1 MGGVQ
6 SNLSQ
11 LEKRAYLFN
20 TGTYYQSYE
29 VLGCRRV
36 TPGQPTFRFTVWAPH
51 AQGVAIMGEFTN
63 WEPTL
68 KLARLANTGW
78 WIGETDQCKI
88 NDLYKVSVTQADG
101 QEAVKIDPYALGY
114 EHKPGDAAIVLDRPD
129 FEWHDAAW
137 LKQRKAKRPYHE
149 PINIYEVHFGS
160 WQRHDDGSYLTYPEL
175 ADRMIPYLHEL
186 GYTHV
191 EFMPLMEHLLD
202 ASWGY
207 QLMGYFAPTSRFG
220 SLVEFLTMVDKFH
233 QANIGVIMDWVPGH
247 FIRNMDALAQYD
259 GTATFEYADP
269 NRADNVR
276 WGTWNFDLGKA
287 QVQSFLISSAQYWLH
302 ECHLD
307 GIRVDAVSNMLYLD
321 YDEGK
326 EGTVNKYGN
335 NSNLEGL
342 AFIRKLNTVVFQY
355 HPDILMIAEEAS
367 AFPQVTGPVSA
378 GGLGFNYKWNMGW
391 MNDTLKFFEMDPL
404 YRRDHMN
411 LLTFSFMYMD
421 DEQFILPFSHDEVV
435 HGKKSLMHKMPGD
448 RYNQFANLRTMF
460 VWLMA
465 HPGKKLLFMGSEW
478 GQFLEWRFWS
488 ALEWRDLNDPMN
500 KAMQHFTAHLN
511 HLYLDDPAF
520 WQLDHDPQGMQIT
533 NADDPQS
540 GTITFT
546 RRSETTDDFLVFV
559 FNVEPIQKSPYR
571 VPVPFAGEYTELLN
585 TEMKEFGGTWTQP
598 QKKLMTIGQ
607 PYKSEPDAL
616 NVILPA
622 MSALILKPVNVHPAD
637 QAAPRS
643 KGMKG
648 EKEV

>member
-78 WIGETDQCKI
+78 WVGETDQCKI

-287 QVQSFLISSAQYWLH
+287 QVQSFLISSARYWLH

-559 FNVEPIQKSPYR
+559 FNLEPIQKSPYR

-637 QAAPRS
+637 QVAPRS